1 MDCQLKFWYSL
12 FPCQTF
18 AQLLILTQL
27 RNMSHS
33 WHDALILLLSVYIFS
48 VRPST
53 SWQINVF
60 CIIHINVLY
69 LVIIADV
76 NICTSYNSY
85 NLEYTCIYY
94 SAVAWPVL
102 RYILQCST
110 VPPLFRSWHIHF
122 HVHVPLCS
130 LKMSPPVLRISR
142 YYVDHVKKICS

>member
-85 NLEYTCIYY
+85 NLEYTCIICY

-102 RYILQCST
+102 RYIQCST
-110 VPPLFRSWHIHF
+110 VPRFSGHGTFTFTFTFHCAPWKWVHCAPYTQVLCRS
-122 HVHVPLCS
+122 C
-130 LKMSPPVLRISR
+130 
-142 YYVDHVKKICS
+142 